1 MMREFLRKVPLFD
14 GLSEEDFEHLCEDAK
29 LVSLTEGETLVTE
42 GEAGD
47 TAYVIQT
54 GELEVFQESGGR
66 EVFLAARKTGEVIG
80 EMAVLEESPRTATL
94 KARTDSTLIAIG
106 KESMDHLL
114 STSISAANAMFHTM
128 FERYRGTEVML
139 RQSEKMAQLG
149 TLTAGVAHELNNPA
163 AAVKR
168 GADQLQQAVA
178 GLSTA
183 EAGLGEL
190 TMTEE
195 QSKALQEL
203 GKAARE
209 RSGRPSELDALAR
222 SDREYEFETWLE
234 DHGVD
239 DAWEIAPALVNMGYQ
254 ASELESLAVS
264 FSSEQLPAVVGWL
277 NSSFTVHNVMAEVGQ
292 GAERISEIV
301 KALKGYSYL
310 DQAPVQ
316 NVDLHEGLDNT
327 LLILRSKLTGG
338 IIVRREYAS
347 DLPKI
352 EAYGSELNQV
362 WTNLIDNAADA
373 LEGQGEIT
381 IRTRTDGDQVVVEIE
396 DNGPGIPPEVQ
407 PRIFDSFF
415 TTKPPGKG
423 TGLGLDI
430 SYNIVVQKHR
440 GDIQLDSRPGKTQF
454 QVSLPLTSRA
464 A

>member
-1 MMREFLRKVPLFD
+1 
-14 GLSEEDFEHLCEDAK
+14 
-29 LVSLTEGETLVTE
+29 
-42 GEAGD
+42 
-47 TAYVIQT
+47 
-54 GELEVFQESGGR
+54 
-66 EVFLAARKTGEVIG
+66 
-80 EMAVLEESPRTATL
+80 
-94 KARTDSTLIAIG
+94 
-106 KESMDHLL
+106 
-114 STSISAANAMFHTM
+114 
-128 FERYRGTEVML
+128 
-139 RQSEKMAQLG
+139 
-149 TLTAGVAHELNNPA
+149 
-163 AAVKR
+163 
-168 GADQLQQAVA
+168 
-178 GLSTA
+178 
-183 EAGLGEL
+183 
-190 TMTEE
+190 
-195 QSKALQEL
+195 
-203 GKAARE
+203 
-209 RSGRPSELDALAR
+209 
-222 SDREYEFETWLE
+222 
-234 DHGVD
+234 
-239 DAWEIAPALVNMGYQ
+239 MGYE

-264 FSSEQLPAVVGWL
+264 FSSEQLPAVAGWL

-327 LLILRSKLTGG
+327 LLILRSKLTSG
-338 IIVRREYAS
+338 IVVRREYAS

-396 DNGPGIPPEVQ
+396 DNGPGIPAEVQ

-430 SYNIVVQKHR
+430 SYKIVVEKHR
-440 GDIQLDSRPGKTQF
+440 GDIQLDSKPGKTQF
-454 QVSLPLTSRA
+454 QVSLPLMNRA

>member
-14 GLSEEDFEHLCEDAK
+14 GVSEEDFEHLCEDAK

-183 EAGLGEL
+183 GAGLGEL

-239 DAWEIAPALVNMGYQ
+239 DAWEIAPALVNMGYE

-264 FSSEQLPAVVGWL
+264 FSSEQLPAVAGWL

-327 LLILRSKLTGG
+327 LLILRSKLTSG
-338 IIVRREYAS
+338 IVVRREYAS

-396 DNGPGIPPEVQ
+396 DNGPGIPAEVQ

-430 SYNIVVQKHR
+430 SYKIVVEKHR
-440 GDIQLDSRPGKTQF
+440 GDIQLDSKPGKTQF
-454 QVSLPLTSRA
+454 QVSLPLMNRA